1 MRKTNAEIA
10 EMVAARGYD
19 FQRVLDDIDVSRMPE
34 DEEKE
39 LTEVELVQLV
49 ESICLGLDCEDENNI

>member
-1 MRKTNAEIA
+1 MKKTNVEIA

-39 LTEVELVQLV
+39 LTEAELVQLV
-49 ESICLGLDCEDENNI
+49 ESICLGLDCEDSI